1 MFARGPTMFCIAI
14 SSARRNTRQDAWLR
28 RLPHFERTAS
38 PRARCCHG
46 AAASMLRVQP
56 IHLQGTVEN
65 IWEPVLA
72 KLRPEFVSVP
82 DVLPV
87 PAATHAISI

>member
-1 MFARGPTMFCIAI
+1 
-14 SSARRNTRQDAWLR
+14 
-28 RLPHFERTAS
+28 
-38 PRARCCHG
+38 
-46 AAASMLRVQP
+46 MLRVQP